1 MMLCFLVHNRVILAG
16 CIGRG
21 ESSWN
26 GPRPYSLLGQVQAL
40 PYFISGI
47 GTFHNW
53 QCLARL
59 VSSSNSISSDQWV
72 LNTVYNSG
80 KIKSEINPFPLS
92 I

>member
-26 GPRPYSLLGQVQAL
+26 GPRPCSLLGQVQAV
-40 PYFISGI
+40 PYLISGM